1 MEFETHG
8 EHRGCNYISRITI
21 SDRQGRIHIRTD
33 VAIDLHEDAIESQQL
48 AFRAVSPSGPATFV
62 SELEGWGMS
71 RNEAEHQAAKIVRDR
86 IDAIFGP
93 NIDRIDVSPNSIAD
107 PNCLRVSQSE
117 G

>member
-21 SDRQGRIHIRTD
+21 SDRQGRVHIRTD
-33 VAIDLHEDAIESQQL
+33 VAIDLHEDAVESQQL

-71 RNEAEHQAAKIVRDR
+71 RNEAEYQAAKIVRDR

-93 NIDRIDVSPNSIAD
+93 NIHRMELSAKSAA
-107 PNCLRVSQSE
+107 
-117 G
+117 

>member
-21 SDRQGRIHIRTD
+21 SDRQGRIHVRTD
-33 VAIDLHEDAIESQQL
+33 VAIDLHDDAIESQQL

-93 NIDRIDVSPNSIAD
+93 NIDRMDVSPNAVMEPD
-107 PNCLRVSQSE
+107 CLSVLRSK